1 MNPKPVFLTI
11 ALIAGLLAPIG
22 LSAKTWRVPSA
33 ALNIAAAVDSA
44 TSGQDTVLV
53 TDNGMYGPFTLD
65 KDILITVLPD
75 STPVVTGS
83 STLSLGEVRYLT
95 IRRLTSDSDGFVLK
109 TIPSVPFWKSC

>member
-1 MNPKPVFLTI
+1 M
-11 ALIAGLLAPIG
+11 
-22 LSAKTWRVPSA
+22 
-33 ALNIAAAVDSA
+33 AAAVDSA

-53 TDNGMYGPFTLD
+53 TDNGVYGPFTLD

-109 TIPSVPFWKSC
+109 TIPSASNTVFLKHCIIECSVRQFCIQLDPI